1 MSSCRGLHDFG
12 LAQFHPHRRM
22 VARPFSAAVIGVDF
36 GSHQSTGDG
45 GIEQQK
51 IHAEACVATEG
62 GLVDPEGV
70 DAIVRVQVSR
80 GVDPALGEQPVVG
93 GSGFGLEDRVKAP
106 RPCVVDIGIG
116 GYHVEVAGEHD
127 IVARLHQR
135 LRMSGEPFE
144 PCQLVVEL
152 RTRLWVAVGQVRGC
166 DSEPLRP
173 RLEKARL
180 RVTLVRRKTATNFHR
195 RLAPR
200 EDRNA
205 MVLRLAV
212 PDRAVSDGFKCAH
225 GKRGVACLDL
235 LQARDVRLRFLE
247 PLHDPSQAAVDAID
261 IEACDLHRSKFRRSV
276 IEKVA
281 DTPIPTYRFTRT
293 SLALDASRSIAMRW
307 HGPCLASV
315 QVQDLEAVA
324 DALAVMTLLPQSVLR
339 RSRWLLLLFAVV
351 AVAARAAQT
360 PTDSD
365 WPMPARDY
373 ASTRYAPL
381 PDITRANVG
390 SLKLAFTFSTGV
402 LRGHEAAP
410 IVAAGLM
417 YIVTPYPNIVYALD
431 LARPGAPL
439 KWKFEPKPESFA
451 QGVALFDVVNRGV
464 VYADGKVFFNT
475 LDNQTIALAADSGK
489 ELWRYRAGNVRAGE
503 TRTMAPLVVKGRV
516 LVGNSGGEFGVRG
529 WLSALDATSGKEL
542 WRAYSTGSD
551 KDVLIGDP
559 YQPFY
564 AKEKGVDLGVST
576 WPRDAWK
583 IGGGSVSGWISY
595 DPELDLIYH
604 GTGNPAPWNAEQR
617 PGDNK
622 FTAGLFARYSGTGHA
637 RWFYQLSRHDEFDYD
652 GENESILI
660 DLALPTGPRKVLV
673 HPDRNGYVYVIDRA
687 TGEVISATPFVHI
700 TTSTGVDRETGA
712 LHYAR
717 EQRQR
722 TGTVVRDICPGAAGA
737 KNWQPSAYSP
747 RTRLVY
753 IPHQNLC
760 QDAQAVQT
768 S

>member
-1 MSSCRGLHDFG
+1 
-12 LAQFHPHRRM
+12 
-22 VARPFSAAVIGVDF
+22 
-36 GSHQSTGDG
+36 
-45 GIEQQK
+45 
-51 IHAEACVATEG
+51 
-62 GLVDPEGV
+62 
-70 DAIVRVQVSR
+70 
-80 GVDPALGEQPVVG
+80 
-93 GSGFGLEDRVKAP
+93 
-106 RPCVVDIGIG
+106 
-116 GYHVEVAGEHD
+116 
-127 IVARLHQR
+127 
-135 LRMSGEPFE
+135 
-144 PCQLVVEL
+144 
-152 RTRLWVAVGQVRGC
+152 
-166 DSEPLRP
+166 
-173 RLEKARL
+173 
-180 RVTLVRRKTATNFHR
+180 
-195 RLAPR
+195 
-200 EDRNA
+200 
-205 MVLRLAV
+205 
-212 PDRAVSDGFKCAH
+212 
-225 GKRGVACLDL
+225 
-235 LQARDVRLRFLE
+235 
-247 PLHDPSQAAVDAID
+247 
-261 IEACDLHRSKFRRSV
+261 
-276 IEKVA
+276 
-281 DTPIPTYRFTRT
+281 
-293 SLALDASRSIAMRW
+293 MRW

-381 PDITRANVG
+381 PEITRANVG

-529 WLSALDATSGKEL
+529 WLTALDATSGKEL

-622 FTAGLFARYSGTGHA
+622 FTAGLFARYSTTGHA
-637 RWFYQLSRHDEFDYD
+637 RWFYQLSPHDEFDYD
-652 GENESILI
+652 AANESLLI
-660 DLALPTGPRKVLV
+660 DLALPSGPRKVLV

-687 TGEVISATPFVHI
+687 TGEVISAMPFVHI

-717 EQRQR
+717 EKRQR

-760 QDAQAVQT
+760 QDAEAVQT
-768 S
+768 SYISGTPYIGAIVKMKPGPGVTRGRLTAWDPLAARAAWTIEEDLPVWSGALVTAGDLVFYGTMDGWFKALDATNGHLLWQFKTGSGIVGQPIAYRGPDGKAYIAVLSGVGGWAGAVVASDLDTRDGSAALGFANVMGDLKQRTAKGGMLYVFALP